1 MFRLRCYLCTSFTS
15 EILTINYSL
24 FKMKNRITNLII
36 STIIA
41 SLALGTTALAQ
52 VSSNATFDINS
63 STLILDQRGNQID
76 FSTFIRLNPGSDYNQ
91 LLPHF
96 DPSGQLGHIE
106 IILLKPIV
114 KESNP
119 IVSTNTSSSTAYPST
134 STNINSGKP
143 QSSSNTDG
151 KFRFTT
157 AEELKGKFAPY
168 FDEKDVNGKSY
179 STSSLAGKVIVIKFW
194 FLKCRPCLEEI
205 PELNELARKF
215 KNNPDVVFLAPAT
228 DEIPAVKR
236 FLQRRQ
242 FGYTILPDSYN
253 IHGDFKVAGY
263 PTHLVINKSGNV
275 GEVVTGKNTQTHE
288 ILEDAII
295 RGLLMVSDDANMERY
310 LGKLVYTSDK
320 TIVAE
325 EGYKLTEQEF
335 VNKMATGEYVVYKRT
350 KINGREEF
358 LLVNINK

>member
-15 EILTINYSL
+15 KILTITYSL
-24 FKMKNRITNLII
+24 YKMRNRITNFII
-36 STIIA
+36 LMTLALS
-41 SLALGTTALAQ
+41 ALGTSAMAQ
-52 VSSNATFDINS
+52 VSGNATFDINS
-63 STLILDQRGNQID
+63 STLILDQKGNQID
-76 FSTFIRLNPGSDYNQ
+76 FTTFIKLNPGSDYSQ

-106 IILLKPIV
+106 IILLKPIL

-119 IVSTNTSSSTAYPST
+119 IVSSDPNPST
-134 STNINSGKP
+134 HHSIDSGRP

-151 KFRFTT
+151 RFRFTT

-168 FDEKDVNGKSY
+168 FDEKDVDGKSY

-215 KNNPDVVFLAPAT
+215 RNNPDVVFLAPAT

-275 GEVVTGKNTQTHE
+275 GEVITGKNIRTYE
-288 ILEDAII
+288 ILEDAIQ
-295 RGLLMVSDDANMERY
+295 RGLQMVSDDASMERFV
-310 LGKLVYTSDK
+310 GNLVYTSDK

-335 VNKMATGEYVVYKRT
+335 IDKISTGEYTIYKRI